1 MTQGLEGWEE
11 GTVRKSLVNHR
22 TEAGAGG
29 QTHPWGGSPILS
41 HHCDFQES
49 GFLLQGLAVPE
60 DHPTAALEA
69 QLVPNGSWELS
80 GGSLVASETRLHM
93 SGKGRTDGYGASTM
107 WMEPGKRQTTT
118 SDNSVRGV
126 GAGRARVRVLF
137 KKADAIKRRM
147 DNQTGKFTQWT

>member
-29 QTHPWGGSPILS
+29 QTHPWGGSPILP

-69 QLVPNGSWELS
+69 QLVPNGSWKLS
-80 GGSLVASETRLHM
+80 GGSLVASETGLHM
-93 SGKGRTDGYGASTM
+93 SGRAEQM
-107 WMEPGKRQTTT
+107 AMEPPPCGW
-118 SDNSVRGV
+118 SLERGRPPPQITV
-126 GAGRARVRVLF
+126 SGVWGQEGHR
-137 KKADAIKRRM
+137 
-147 DNQTGKFTQWT
+147 